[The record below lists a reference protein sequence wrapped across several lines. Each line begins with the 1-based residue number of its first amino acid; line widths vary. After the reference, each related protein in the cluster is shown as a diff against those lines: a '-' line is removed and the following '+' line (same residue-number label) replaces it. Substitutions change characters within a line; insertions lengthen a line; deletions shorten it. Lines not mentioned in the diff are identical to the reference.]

1 MSDSL
6 QFRVEGIEEV
16 RGMLRRFGKE
26 GVKMLRRGMWAGGA
40 IIRNEVRA
48 QAPVAAK
55 PHKRGGRLVPPGTTK
70 KAPVSLWARE
80 LSDATDQV
88 FMVTLRRGKKYQ
100 RMGKKE
106 VSKDAYYWPWVEYG
120 HKSVPRK
127 AKAGSQGISAR
138 RRVAG
143 GMVQPHPFFNPAF
156 EASKARASARIAER
170 LSEEITKAIEAEK

>member
-1 MSDSL
+1 MTNSIQL
-6 QFRVEGIEEV
+6 RVEGIEEA

-26 GVKMLRRGMWAGGA
+26 GVKMLRRSMWAGGA
-40 IIRNEVRA
+40 IIRNEIRA

-55 PHKRGGRLVPPGTTK
+55 PHKRGGRLIPPGTIK

-120 HKSVPRK
+120 HKFVPRK
-127 AKAGSQGISAR
+127 AKAGSKGISAR
-138 RRVAG
+138 RKAAG
-143 GMVQPHPFFNPAF
+143 GMVPPHPFFQPAF
-156 EASKARASARIAER
+156 ESSKARASARIAER
-170 LSEEITKAIEAEK
+170 LTEEITKAIAAAK